1 MHKLLMLAA
10 VLLCVY
16 ITGCAA
22 GSESES
28 EPAPATSAAAASEPE
43 SDPAPS
49 TSTTV
54 TPESRQSPAPISAN
68 GATAEVA
75 DMRAPMWQAFTGLE
89 GPDDAHAWQDRVQR
103 ACHAPIWEQGPAETL
118 AAELLREDGGDP
130 DQPGPLPSSAGLLTD
145 AVWALWMLAHAP
157 QGCPDAFP
165 PLASTVAVWHN
176 TTGLRGPTALAEWR
190 ARLDRVCATP
200 SDGPDVEQL
209 ATEFVNEDGAA
220 AEPSTVKNAVVA
232 LQVIARHPEACP

>member
-1 MHKLLMLAA
+1 MHKLLILAV
-10 VLLCVY
+10 VLLYVY
-16 ITGCAA
+16 LTGCAA
-22 GSESES
+22 GPESGS
-28 EPAPATSAAAASEPE
+28 EPVPATSAVAVSEPE

-49 TSTTV
+49 TSATV
-54 TPESRQSPAPISAN
+54 TPEPRQSPAPIPAN
-68 GATAEVA
+68 GNTAEVVA
-75 DMRAPMWQAFTGLE
+75 MRADLWQAFTGLD
-89 GPDDAHAWQDRVQR
+89 GPDHAHAWQDRVQR
-103 ACHAPIWEQGPAETL
+103 ACQAPIWEHGPAEAL

-157 QGCPDAFP
+157 QGCPGAFP

-200 SDGPDVEQL
+200 SGSPDVELL

-220 AEPSTVKNAVVA
+220 AEPGTVRNAVVA